1 MQQHEVIH
9 KPTGHLGIVFMT
21 NEELYSLA
29 SNHYIMVYLDID
41 CEIKPTLVNFGELK
55 LCDHIKNPPSTRRF

>member
-1 MQQHEVIH
+1 
-9 KPTGHLGIVFMT
+9 MT

-41 CEIKPTLVNFGELK
+41 CEIKPTLVNFGELE